1 LAQGPLI
8 RTAEKENL
16 NMRRTNTNAYHE
28 SLTNAL
34 TQAQAHRSSRRT
46 ALRTSLVA
54 TGAAAITL
62 TGSSVFGFRSA
73 MAQTFAGPV
82 DVLNYALTLEH
93 LEATFYR
100 TYNDE
105 FTGMDIESAGF
116 GSNVRGRLESIE
128 AHEAEHVDVLVSVIG
143 SLGGTPV
150 TEAMYNFGVTDVDSY
165 IATAQVLENLGTGA
179 YTGAAQ
185 FLIDNDDL
193 LTAALTIH
201 GVEARHASY
210 LNVLNDDS
218 PFPEAFETALSPE
231 EVLAAAGPLIVSG
244 MPDTGAGPGA
254 STDGPGMGTYA
265 ALGALGLGAAALA
278 ARTRE
283 SRMRDQAV
291 AIKA

>member
-1 LAQGPLI
+1 
-8 RTAEKENL
+8 
-16 NMRRTNTNAYHE
+16 MSHSNTTAYHE

-34 TQAQAHRSSRRT
+34 AQAQGHRFSRRS

-54 TGAAAITL
+54 TGAAALTL

-100 TYNDE
+100 TYNKE
-105 FTGMDIESAGF
+105 FSGKDIESTGF
-116 GSNVRGRLESIE
+116 GSSVRSRLESIE
-128 AHEAEHVDVLVSVIG
+128 AHEAEHVDALTSVIG
-143 SLGGTPV
+143 SLGGTPAA
-150 TEAMYNFGVTDVDSY
+150 ELMYNFGVTDVRSY

-185 FLIDNDDL
+185 FLIENDDL

-218 PFPEAFETALSPE
+218 PFPAAFETALSPKD
-231 EVLAAAGPLIVSG
+231 VLAAATPLIVVSA
-244 MPDTGAGPGA
+244 MPVTGAGPGTG
-254 STDGPGMGTYA
+254 TDGPGMGTFA

-278 ARTRE
+278 TRIRTPRTE
-283 SRMRDQAV
+283 QDGVVVEA
-291 AIKA
+291 

>member
-1 LAQGPLI
+1 MHRSKA
-8 RTAEKENL
+8 
-16 NMRRTNTNAYHE
+16 NTYHE

-34 TQAQAHRSSRRT
+34 TQAQRHRSTRRAT
-46 ALRTSLVA
+46 LRTSLVA
-54 TGAAAITL
+54 AGGALML
-62 TGSSVFGFRSA
+62 TGPSVFGFRSA

-105 FTGMDIESAGF
+105 FSGMDIEMAGF
-116 GSNVRGRLESIE
+116 GENVRGRLESIE
-128 AHEAEHVDVLVSVIG
+128 AHEAEHVDVLITVID

-150 TEAMYNFGVTDVDSY
+150 EEAMYNFGVTDVASY
-165 IATAQVLENLGTGA
+165 IATAQVLENLGVGA

-185 FLIDNDDL
+185 FLIENDDL

-231 EVLAAAGPLIVSG
+231 EVLAAATPLIVSA

-254 STDGPGMGTYA
+254 GSDTPGVGTYA

-283 SRMRDQAV
+283 SQLREQTV
-291 AIKA
+291 STNT

>member
-1 LAQGPLI
+1 MSQSKA
-8 RTAEKENL
+8 T
-16 NMRRTNTNAYHE
+16 MYHE
-28 SLTNAL
+28 SLTDAL
-34 TQAQAHRSSRRT
+34 SQAQAHRLSRRS

-54 TGAAAITL
+54 AGGAAVVL
-62 TGSSVFGFRSA
+62 TGPSVFGFRSA
-73 MAQTFAGPV
+73 MAQDFAGPV

-100 TYNDE
+100 MYNAE
-105 FTGMDIESAGF
+105 FSAMDIESAGF
-116 GSNVRGRLESIE
+116 GSNVPGRLASIE

-210 LNVLNDDS
+210 LNVLNGDS
-218 PFPEAFETALSPE
+218 PFPEAFETALTPA
-231 EVLAAAGPLIVSG
+231 EVLAAAGPLIVSA
-244 MPDTGAGPGA
+244 MPDTGSGPGA
-254 STDGPGMGTYA
+254 GTDSHGLGMLA
-265 ALGALGLGAAALA
+265 AAGALGLGAAALA

-283 SRMRDQAV
+283 SRTQDQAV
-291 AIKA
+291 AVKA

>member
-1 LAQGPLI
+1 MSQSNAI
-8 RTAEKENL
+8 
-16 NMRRTNTNAYHE
+16 AYHE

-34 TQAQAHRSSRRT
+34 TQAQVHRSSRRT

-54 TGAAAITL
+54 TGAAALTL
-62 TGSSVFGFRSA
+62 TGSSLLGFQSA

-100 TYNDE
+100 TYNEE
-105 FTGMDIESAGF
+105 FSGTDIKSAGF

-128 AHEAEHVDVLVSVIG
+128 AHEAEHVDVLTSVIS
-143 SLGGTPV
+143 SLGGTPAV
-150 TEAMYNFGVTDVDSY
+150 ELMYDFGVTDVTSY

-185 FLIDNDDL
+185 FLIENDDL

-218 PFPEAFETALSPE
+218 PFPEAFETALTPE
-231 EVLAAAGPLIVSG
+231 EVLAAATPLIVSG
-244 MPDTGAGPGA
+244 MPNTGTGPGA
-254 STDGPGMGTYA
+254 GTDAPGMGTYA
-265 ALGALGLGAAALA
+265 VLGALGFGAAALA
-278 ARTRE
+278 GRTR
-283 SRMRDQAV
+283 AV
-291 AIKA
+291 RTHQETVSVKS

>member
-1 LAQGPLI
+1 MSQSKAAL
-8 RTAEKENL
+8 
-16 NMRRTNTNAYHE
+16 YHE

-34 TQAQAHRSSRRT
+34 TQAQAHRSSRRA

-54 TGAAAITL
+54 TGGAALVL
-62 TGSSVFGFRSA
+62 TGPSVFGFRSA
-73 MAQTFAGPV
+73 MAQDFAGPV

-100 TYNDE
+100 E
-105 FTGMDIESAGF
+105 FNAEFSAMDIESAGF

-128 AHEAEHVDVLVSVIG
+128 AHEAEHVAVLITVID

-185 FLIDNDDL
+185 FLIDEDEL

-210 LNVLNDDS
+210 LNVLNGDS
-218 PFPEAFETALSPE
+218 PFPEAFETALTPA
-231 EVLAAAGPLIVSG
+231 EVLAAAGPLIVSS
-244 MPDTGAGPGA
+244 MPDTGTGTGAGTDAPGL
-254 STDGPGMGTYA
+254 GTYA

-278 ARTRE
+278 TRVRDSRTQEQTVSIRG
-283 SRMRDQAV
+283 
-291 AIKA
+291 

>member
-1 LAQGPLI
+1 
-8 RTAEKENL
+8 
-16 NMRRTNTNAYHE
+16 MRRTNTNAYHE

-100 TYNDE
+100 MFNDE
-105 FTGMDIESAGF
+105 FSAMDIESAGF

-165 IATAQVLENLGTGA
+165 IATAQVLENLGVGA

-185 FLIDNDDL
+185 FLIESDDL

>member
-1 LAQGPLI
+1 
-8 RTAEKENL
+8 
-16 NMRRTNTNAYHE
+16 MRRTNTNAYHE

>member
-1 LAQGPLI
+1 MSQLKAA
-8 RTAEKENL
+8 R
-16 NMRRTNTNAYHE
+16 YHE
-28 SLTNAL
+28 SLTSAL
-34 TQAQAHRSSRRT
+34 TQAQAHRSSRRA

-54 TGAAAITL
+54 TGGAAIVL
-62 TGSSVFGFRSA
+62 TGPSVFGFRSA
-73 MAQTFAGPV
+73 MAQDFAGPV

-100 TYNDE
+100 EFNDE
-105 FTGMDIESAGF
+105 FSAMDIESAGF

-128 AHEAEHVDVLVSVIG
+128 AHEAEHVDVLVTVID

-185 FLIDNDDL
+185 FLIDEDDL

-210 LNVLNDDS
+210 LNVLNGDS
-218 PFPEAFETALSPE
+218 PFPEAFETALTPA
-231 EVLAAAGPLIVSG
+231 EVLAAAGPLIVSE
-244 MPDTGAGPGA
+244 MPDTGTGAGTDAPGL
-254 STDGPGMGTYA
+254 GTYA
-265 ALGALGLGAAALA
+265 ALGALGLGAAAVV

-283 SRMRDQAV
+283 SRTREEAV
-291 AIKA
+291 AVRA

>member
-1 LAQGPLI
+1 
-8 RTAEKENL
+8 
-16 NMRRTNTNAYHE
+16 MRRTNTNAYHE

-62 TGSSVFGFRSA
+62 TGSTVFGFRSA

>member
-1 LAQGPLI
+1 
-8 RTAEKENL
+8 
-16 NMRRTNTNAYHE
+16 MRPTITNPYHE

-100 TYNDE
+100 EFNDE
-105 FTGMDIESAGF
+105 FSGMDIESAGF

-128 AHEAEHVDVLVSVIG
+128 AHEAEHVDVLVSVID

-231 EVLAAAGPLIVSG
+231 EVLAAAGPLIVSD

-254 STDGPGMGTYA
+254 GTDGPGMGTYA

-278 ARTRE
+278 VRTRE
-283 SRMRDQAV
+283 SRTPNQAV

>member
-1 LAQGPLI
+1 
-8 RTAEKENL
+8 
-16 NMRRTNTNAYHE
+16 MRRTNTNAYHE

-54 TGAAAITL
+54 TGAAAISL

-278 ARTRE
+278 ARRNATRTQE
-283 SRMRDQAV
+283 PA
-291 AIKA
+291 AIRS